1 MVNDL
6 NDEILS
12 YSAISLVFIS
22 ADDPAHEKIVEE
34 KMIR

>member
-6 NDEILS
+6 NDDILS

-22 ADDPAHEKIVEE
+22 DDDPTHEKIVEE